1 MRGWQVRRV
10 GVWHLTYALWVAEA
24 IDAQLSGATM
34 LRLVD
39 QPRPFTWWVMRPFSE
54 RYRVQYE
61 ARELPDWQRIVLR
74 RTVYI
79 PDLKL
84 LYVINAKAASS
95 SLRDMMFVLGG
106 GSRQA
111 GPGRGIYFPSPRWRE
126 TVAAWTD
133 PSVYRFTVGRHPV
146 SRAVSAFTNLFVNRN
161 NGFEFRHIPYLRRTG
176 LKFGDASP
184 ANFDRFLNYVEEV
197 QAESEIYCD
206 AHLRLQTHNTGLR
219 YLNFDRIGRYEAL
232 AADIAAIMA
241 EAGVASYTPVA
252 LGWDNKA
259 LRDAG
264 LSLTPTQIARI
275 EAIYAEDYERFG
287 YPKTGA

>member
-1 MRGWQVRRV
+1 MF
-10 GVWHLTYALWVAEA
+10 
-24 IDAQLSGATM
+24 
-34 LRLVD
+34 RLVD

-61 ARELPDWQRIVLR
+61 ARALPDWQRIVLR
-74 RTVYI
+74 RTVYV
-79 PDLKL
+79 PQLKL

-111 GPGRGIYFPSPRWRE
+111 GPGRGIYFPSSRWRDV
-126 TVAAWTD
+126 VAAWTD

-146 SRAVSAFTNLFVNRN
+146 SRAVSAFTNLFVNQN
-161 NGFEFRHIPYLRRTG
+161 NGFEFRHIPYLGRTG

-184 ANFDRFLNYVEEV
+184 ANFDRYLDYIEEV
-197 QAESEIYCD
+197 QAESELFCD

-219 YLNFDRIGRYEAL
+219 HLNYNRIGRYENL
-232 AADIAAIMA
+232 SGDIAAIMA
-241 EAGVASYTPVA
+241 DAGVTTYTPAA

-259 LRDAG
+259 LTDSAPA
-264 LSLTPTQIARI
+264 LAPAQIARI
-275 EAIYAEDYERFG
+275 ETIYAEDYERFG
-287 YPKTGA
+287 YPRTGA